1 MTISKH
7 YCGTSLKSVSLMFAP
22 EPCCEIPDG
31 CCHDESITV
40 KLELNYFVPL
50 FAFDFTQLAIDLPAT
65 IELIQVKYPV
75 YSSFVTTINT
85 PPPQKIQTVLSRLQT
100 YLL

>member
-1 MTISKH
+1 
-7 YCGTSLKSVSLMFAP
+7 MFAP

-85 PPPQKIQTVLSRLQT
+85 PPPSKDTNGSFPLADVLIMIFNSI
-100 YLL
+100 